1 MATEWKTIPGY
12 DHLEASDQGEIKD
25 NGNIIRQSRMS
36 HGYKRV
42 RVGPGKRETVHK
54 LVALAFLGPKPDG
67 HEVRHLN
74 GDRAD
79 NRAANLAY
87 GTRAENIADTMAHG
101 RVKKGETHHASRLT
115 EEQVREIKMRALAGE
130 NQHELATLFGLGQ
143 DQVSRIKTGKRWAH
157 VDGEFA

>member
-1 MATEWKTIPGY
+1 MAFEWKTIPGF
-12 DHLEASDQGEIKD
+12 DHLEASDQGGVRLNGEIVK
-25 NGNIIRQSRMS
+25 QSLMS
-36 HGYKRV
+36 HGYMRV

-74 GDRAD
+74 GDRSD

-87 GTRAENIADTMAHG
+87 GTRAENIADTMTHG
-101 RVKKGETHHASRLT
+101 RVKKGEEHHATRLT

-130 NQHELATLFGLGQ
+130 NQYELATLFGVGQ

-157 VDGEFA
+157 VEGEFA